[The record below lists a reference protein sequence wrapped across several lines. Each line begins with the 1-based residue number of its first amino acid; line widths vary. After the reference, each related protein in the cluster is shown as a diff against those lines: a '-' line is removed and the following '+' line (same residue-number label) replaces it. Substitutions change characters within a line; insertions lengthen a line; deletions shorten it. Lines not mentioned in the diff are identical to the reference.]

1 MALVA
6 RCWWAAA
13 LALAGLAEAPAAA
26 AQAVRIE
33 TVELLVVPASGEF
46 EVPAADAA
54 WSPVALP
61 EIVRHEP
68 GGGPVWRWYR
78 IRSDA
83 SFEGPVGLYVPR
95 LVGGIDGLRYFA
107 GGQRLQ
113 TSRGGYGMSWW
124 NRPEFVQI
132 PRAPRERSIEV
143 LMAVRLDTRLG
154 MGLAPVWVGP
164 SEEAATLYARAE
176 YARVILPQTIALAL
190 LMVGALAAA
199 YWLARP
205 REVAYLL
212 FALATVTWFVRT
224 LHFWVDEPVVG
235 EAWHVWL
242 HVNALTWLMALVY
255 AYAFRLLA
263 RRFGWVEATLL
274 VLVAVVAV
282 LTLPD
287 AFGHPFVVSTI
298 AYALQS
304 AIAVGVTV
312 LITLG
317 ALQRRDPDVAV
328 LAASLW
334 LNLAL
339 GVHDLLLK
347 EMLIDI
353 ERVYLLPYGG
363 VAIFAAFLY
372 SAQRRFLAAIEGI
385 ERSNVELEARVH
397 ERSEQLQAAFA
408 RLRGL
413 ERERAQ
419 AEERQR
425 LLREMHD
432 GLGSSLMSSLALV
445 EQGRMDIAS
454 VSQVLRECVD
464 DLKLTMDSMEPIE
477 GDLATLLATLRYR
490 LGRRLEGAGL
500 ALRWEVG
507 DLPALPWLDAAAALQ
522 VLRIL
527 QEALANV
534 VKHAQATSITVSTVL
549 EDGRVKVCVD
559 DDGRGLPAASAA
571 GAGGRGLRNMR
582 RRAEEIG
589 AQLAIEPRQPGT
601 RVALLLPREREP
613 RVTASPDRAAGD

>member
-1 MALVA
+1 M
-6 RCWWAAA
+6 
-13 LALAGLAEAPAAA
+13 LALAPVSAHPDAKGALRITAVDWLAVPISPGTDPFAP
-26 AQAVRIE
+26 
-33 TVELLVVPASGEF
+33 P
-46 EVPAADAA
+46 PADAA
-54 WSPVALP
+54 WTARPLPLFMRGDAGSGHSVHWLRVRAEIADTGPAALHMR
-61 EIVRHEP
+61 V
-68 GGGPVWRWYR
+68 GGGFRYYAYGR
-78 IRSDA
+78 
-83 SFEGPVGLYVPR
+83 R
-95 LVGGIDGLRYFA
+95 LTTA
-107 GGQRLQ
+107 
-113 TSRGGYGMSWW
+113 RGGYGLSAW
-124 NRPEFVQI
+124 NRPELVQI
-132 PRAPRERSIEV
+132 PRPLETKDGSIEV
-143 LMAVRLDTRLG
+143 LLATRTG
-154 MGLAPVWVGP
+154 AEWWYTLAPLWIGP
-164 SEEAATLYARAE
+164 SAAVGTLYARAE
-176 YARVILPQTIALAL
+176 FMRIILPQTIANAL
-190 LMVGALAAA
+190 LIVGALVLA
-199 YWLARP
+199 YWLARR

-212 FALATVTWFVRT
+212 FALATIVWFVRT
-224 LHFWVDEPVVG
+224 MYYWMDDPLFTYEWD
-235 EAWHVWL
+235 VWL
-242 HVNALTWLMALVY
+242 HVNSLTWLMALVY
-255 AYAFRLLA
+255 AFAFRLLQ
-263 RRFGWVEATLL
+263 RRFGAFE
-274 VLVAVVAV
+274 VLWIALAVAVAV
-282 LTLPD
+282 LTVPH
-287 AFGHPFVVSTI
+287 AFGDPFVVSSI

-304 AIAVGVTV
+304 VIALGVTV
-312 LITLG
+312 VITWG
-317 ALQRRDPDVAV
+317 ALQRRDRDVAV

-385 ERSNVELEARVH
+385 ERSNIELEARVH

-445 EQGRMDIAS
+445 EQGRMDMAS

-549 EDGRVKVCVD
+549 EDERVKVCVD
-559 DDGRGLPAASAA
+559 DDGRGLPAASGA

-589 AQLAIEPRQPGT
+589 ARLAIEPRQPGT
-601 RVALLLPREREP
+601 RVALSLPREREP
-613 RVTASPDRAAGD
+613 RVTASPDRGAGD